1 MLGLFL
7 LLCCQPC
14 ECAQRTAE
22 RVKTAQVPAVCSCVS
37 FDATRKPVHSYID
50 QPSGRCTYLTDWM
63 YPIALYGYGICNHPS
78 INIAR
83 VNQRGCFWGNSTRG
97 GGGSRSPLE
106 GWRAAGSCA
115 STASTWQRCSL
126 LCRVFSGQPVPQER
140 IRVFV
145 LLQGFFSASTGS
157 V

>member
-14 ECAQRTAE
+14 ECAQHTAE

-37 FDATRKPVHSYID
+37 SDATRKPVHSYID

-97 GGGSRSPLE
+97 GEGAGAPWKDGGQQGAVPALL
-106 GWRAAGSCA
+106 AHGSDA
-115 STASTWQRCSL
+115 RCFAESSQDSL
-126 LCRVFSGQPVPQER
+126 YLRKE
-140 IRVFV
+140 
-145 LLQGFFSASTGS
+145 
-157 V
+157 